1 MKVHLLSYTINPVET
16 IYRAFRQCYAKGT
29 ARDME
34 IPSNEEMINFIC
46 KWMGKGHESPVE
58 HVSFTFSIEGVSRA
72 LTHQLVR
79 HRIANYSQQSQRYV
93 DGYNFEFVTPPTIKK
108 DDTFKFIYD
117 DFMKECWFKY
127 DYLVSNGVPKED
139 ARYVLP
145 NATTSNIVVTMNLRS
160 LRHFYD
166 ERSCMRAQWEIR
178 ELANKMMVRAKE
190 IIPFAD
196 YKAKKCGITCF
207 ECES

>member
-16 IYRAFRQCYAKGT
+16 TYRAFKQCYAKGT
-29 ARDME
+29 ARDIK

-79 HRIANYSQQSQRYV
+79 HRIASYSHQSQRYV
-93 DGYNFEFVTPPTIKK
+93 NGNNFDFVVPRTWQENVNSEWIEQYKKETMRLYNE
-108 DDTFKFIYD
+108 
-117 DFMKECWFKY
+117 
-127 DYLVSNGVPKED
+127 LVGLGVPKED
-139 ARYVLP
+139 ARYILP

-166 ERSCMRAQWEIR
+166 ERSCIRAQWEIR

-190 IIPFAD
+190 IISFAD

>member
-29 ARDME
+29 ARDIK
-34 IPSNEEMINFIC
+34 IPSNEEMISFIC

-79 HRIANYSQQSQRYV
+79 HRIASYSHQSQRYV
-93 DGYNFEFVTPPTIKK
+93 NGNNFDFVVPRTWQENVNSEWIEQYKKETMRLYNE
-108 DDTFKFIYD
+108 
-117 DFMKECWFKY
+117 
-127 DYLVSNGVPKED
+127 LVGLGVPKED
-139 ARYVLP
+139 ARYILP

-166 ERSCMRAQWEIR
+166 ERSCIRAQWEIR
-178 ELANKMMVRAKE
+178 ELANKMITEVKK